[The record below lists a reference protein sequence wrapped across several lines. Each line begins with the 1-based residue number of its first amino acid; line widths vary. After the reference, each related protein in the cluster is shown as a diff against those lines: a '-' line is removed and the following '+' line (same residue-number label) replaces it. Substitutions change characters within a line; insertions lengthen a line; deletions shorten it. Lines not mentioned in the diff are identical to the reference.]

1 MRNEYDSYTI
11 PVTSSRRVELGELGP
26 ILTSLSR
33 FSKCARLWAS
43 FILFHPKIHV
53 TNQIRAIYD
62 AWFMITE
69 TRADYGLRITMHL
82 GMIQMVEM
90 FSSYQITKYYISK
103 DFQVF
108 LRLAVNIFFG
118 KATNRRCSESI
129 IFFASRSDINLE
141 RFGNK
146 F

>member
-82 GMIQMVEM
+82 GMIQMVVM
-90 FSSYQITKYYISK
+90 FSSYQITKNSK
-103 DFQVF
+103 GFQVF
-108 LRLAVNIFFG
+108 LRPTVNTFFG
-118 KATNRRCSESI
+118 KAANRRCSENI
-129 IFFASRSDINLE
+129 IFFARY
-141 RFGNK
+141 
-146 F
+146 